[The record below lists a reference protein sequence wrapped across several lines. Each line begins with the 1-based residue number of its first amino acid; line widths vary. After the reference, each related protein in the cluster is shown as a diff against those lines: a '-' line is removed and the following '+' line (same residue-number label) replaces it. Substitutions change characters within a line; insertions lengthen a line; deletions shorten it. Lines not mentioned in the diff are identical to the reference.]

1 MIAETKVATG
11 LTVMEVTPNLEVG
24 GAQETVRTLASQLPS
39 IGCPTVVC
47 TFGDGPLRSEI
58 EALGVPVVFLPA
70 RRHSVVALPL
80 FVAEMVRLRRRLL
93 DVVREHR
100 VDVVQTQGLGT
111 LDFLVMTIRRRGRP
125 QVWWTIQNER
135 FTVRAEHLPRHRWLL
150 RPKRAVHRVLYRIG
164 ARIVDGVIAV
174 SDETAR
180 SFRAVAGDV
189 GTKVTVVGNAV
200 DVDRHLE
207 PADRETV
214 RARLG
219 FGAGE
224 HLMTMVGTFKAQKGH
239 RTLVEAAG
247 TVVPRFPSLHL
258 LLIGDGELVG
268 EIRDQI
274 HAAGLSDRIHFLGT
288 RRDVPDLLAASD
300 SFVLPSLW
308 EGLSLAL
315 VEAMASGLP
324 IVATDVSGTSRLVID
339 GVTGR
344 LVPPGDPKA
353 LAEAMAELLEDPA
366 SAARLAAAG
375 RERVAA
381 SFGARDQ
388 AERLAALFR
397 GVAR

>member
-24 GAQETVRTLASQLPS
+24 GAQETVRTLASQLPR

-47 TFGDGPLRSEI
+47 TFRDGPLRSEI

-70 RRHSVVALPL
+70 RRHSVVALPS

-135 FTVRAEHLPRHRWLL
+135 FTVRAEHLPRQRWLL

-375 RERVAA
+375 RERMAA

-397 GVAR
+397 GGAR